1 MSLSG
6 TKSNGQ
12 RQGKI
17 FFSWENGVMRN
28 TPQRKAL
35 SEQGPVLGPAPA
47 GGCTAEQGALHV
59 CVQLWRSRAPTV
71 RVGLFLG
78 CRQGARDCPLAREH

>member
-6 TKSNGQ
+6 TRRNSQ
-12 RQGKI
+12 RGEI
-17 FFSWENGVMRN
+17 FFFSWGNGVMRN

-47 GGCTAEQGALHV
+47 GGGTAEQGALRG
-59 CVQLWRSRAPTV
+59 CVQLWRPREPTV
-71 RVGLFLG
+71 RVGLSLG
-78 CRQGARDCPLAREH
+78 CRQAARDCPLAREH